1 MQILKQVGALGL
13 AVGAEHRRDKLDN
26 PSLSGTK
33 DGSIHSSYVA
43 ARGDSK
49 VSAVFLEVLVSVI
62 KTVELSG
69 ALRDDKY
76 DRFSSTTPKLGA
88 SDKFFP
94 ASAQAATHS
103 LNIWQAQV
111 TIAMPS
117 TPTPAALQR
126 AYFYFAHE
134 GGWQPRQKCGTKC
147 TFFVLN
153 QYL

>member
-33 DGSIHSSYVA
+33 DGAIHSSYVA
-43 ARGDSK
+43 AKGDSK
-49 VSAVFLEVLVSVI
+49 VSAVFLEVLAPVI

-88 SDKFFP
+88 GDNFF
-94 ASAQAATHS
+94 
-103 LNIWQAQV
+103 
-111 TIAMPS
+111 
-117 TPTPAALQR
+117 QR
-126 AYFYFAHE
+126 PLRL
-134 GGWQPRQKCGTKC
+134 PRTA
-147 TFFVLN
+147 
-153 QYL
+153 